1 MPLRVSPSIEDVRDL
16 ELLIRANHSL
26 IVLETEEPERAEPL
40 VRPEEIN
47 APVSLAAARRRY
59 REAG

>member
-40 VRPEEIN
+40 VKSGYGSYLLTLLESGR
-47 APVSLAAARRRY
+47 
-59 REAG
+59 